1 MRQKMMDFMRGRYG
15 IDSFSNFLMVAACV
29 IIFINIFVRSN
40 LVSLFGLAVFI
51 YAYSRIFSR
60 KISKR
65 SAENTWYLNK
75 TYGIRCFFLKKRDR
89 AKIRRTHHIYSCPE
103 CGQKMKVPRGR
114 GKIEITCPKCRYE
127 FVKRS

>member
-15 IDSFSNFLMVAACV
+15 IDSFSNFLMIAACV
-29 IIFINIFVRSN
+29 IVFLNIFFRSN
-40 LVSLFGLAVFI
+40 LVTLFALAVFI

-60 KISKR
+60 NITKR

-75 TYGIRCFFLKKRDR
+75 TYGIRRFFLRKKDR
-89 AKIRRTHHIYSCPE
+89 AKIRRTHHIYSCPK

-114 GKIEITCPKCRYE
+114 GKIEVTCPKCRYE